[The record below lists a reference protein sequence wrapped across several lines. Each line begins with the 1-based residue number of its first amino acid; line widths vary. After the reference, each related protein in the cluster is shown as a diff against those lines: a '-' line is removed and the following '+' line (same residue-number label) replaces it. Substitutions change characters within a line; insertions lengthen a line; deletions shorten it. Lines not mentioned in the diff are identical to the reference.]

1 MDTIYII
8 SLVIVAVISSFAT
21 LCYPKVKRVIIQ
33 RKTNKKHKLNEYIR
47 LEIER
52 QLKEILNDN

>member
-1 MDTIYII
+1 MFTN
-8 SLVIVAVISSFAT
+8 LVLVVITASFSVFITYHADKIK
-21 LCYPKVKRVIIQ
+21 CAYNA
-33 RKTNKKHKLNEYIR
+33 RKSRKNSKLNEYIR

>member
-1 MDTIYII
+1 MFTNII
-8 SLVIVAVISSFAT
+8 LVIITASFSVFITYHAD
-21 LCYPKVKRVIIQ
+21 KVKRAYNA
-33 RKTNKKHKLNEYIR
+33 RKSRKNRKLNEYIR